1 MKRVSFKRPISHKND
16 NEQYFTIMKRKETKT
31 SVIAMIQR
39 FKHLET
45 SNILNLNNTDYLTLT
60 DDQIKSES
68 FSCSLMIS
76 FLNHVKT
83 CPIMMISCWCEE
95 SSWWWYL
102 IFTFANYSWVQ
113 MIYEFT
119 NHCIMRIES
128 WGEVAATMCSHSMI
142 QWISLSSLISC
153 RVNCCASYV
162 KMNFNEV
169 ICSCLHKT

>member
-1 MKRVSFKRPISHKND
+1 MEKWKLVSLQWYSGANTWKHPIFSTWIIQIISHWLM
-16 NEQYFTIMKRKETKT
+16 TR
-31 SVIAMIQR
+31 SS
-39 FKHLET
+39 L
-45 SNILNLNNTDYLTLT
+45 
-60 DDQIKSES
+60 S

-128 WGEVAATMCSHSMI
+128 WGELCATMCSHSMN